1 MLRSKAVGSN
11 VIRVPSREARR
22 RDRNGVLDL
31 FIPVA
36 RNLRLDISRLFFFP
50 HNDLQASRVPQ
61 QYTDLRT

>member
-31 FIPVA
+31 FIPAA
-36 RNLRLDISRLFFFP
+36 RNPTVGVTRLFFFP
-50 HNDLQASRVPQ
+50 HNDLQAARAPQ
-61 QYTDLRT
+61 KYTDFRT